1 MPSPASAP
9 SADFIRPDNEILLMA
24 QLSGYS
30 EEVVNAL
37 THGLG
42 VLASIAGGAVVITLA
57 ARGGDLWQLGGI
69 IVYSVS
75 LVLLYSASTLYHAVQ
90 HRIRKSR
97 LRMLD
102 HCAIY
107 LLIAG
112 TYTPFLVGTLRGAW
126 AWTLLGAVWSL
137 ALGGIVYKLFLLG
150 RFPRLSTATYL
161 ALGWLGLAA
170 LPIMWSALSV
180 AALLWLLAGG
190 LAYTV
195 GTLFF
200 HNRRIRYAHAIWHSF
215 VLLGSGCHF
224 VAVLLQ
230 ILPVS

>member
-1 MPSPASAP
+1 MMEQFPG
-9 SADFIRPDNEILLMA
+9 RR
-24 QLSGYS
+24 

-57 ARGGDLWQLGGI
+57 ARFGDLWQLVGI
-69 IVYSVS
+69 AVYSVS
-75 LVLLYSASTLYHAVQ
+75 LVVLYSASTLYHAVQ
-90 HRIRKSR
+90 HKIRKSR
-97 LRMLD
+97 LRILD

-112 TYTPFLVGTLRGAW
+112 TYTPFLLGPLHGVWTW
-126 AWTLLGAVWSL
+126 ALLGAVWGL
-137 ALGGIVYKLFLLG
+137 ALVGIVYKLFLLG
-150 RFPRLSTATYL
+150 RFPRLSTGTYL
-161 ALGWLGLAA
+161 ALGWLALAA
-170 LPIMWSALSV
+170 LPIMWNALSI

-200 HNRRIRYAHAIWHSF
+200 HSRRIPYAHAIWHGF

-230 ILPVS
+230 VLPVA